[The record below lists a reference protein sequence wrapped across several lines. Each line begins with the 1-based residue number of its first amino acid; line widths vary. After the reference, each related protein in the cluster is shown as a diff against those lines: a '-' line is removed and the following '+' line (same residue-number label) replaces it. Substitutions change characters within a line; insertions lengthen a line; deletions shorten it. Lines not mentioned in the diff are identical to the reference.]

1 MPTENRAR
9 RCAPL
14 VAPLVAPLLALASA
28 AAADSPYRV
37 PADAAAGYRLADAP
51 HYRMTAASPPENR
64 HDGMPAAL
72 AAMPFAREVEAAARK
87 SSLDAALVHAVIHV
101 ESRHQPKAVS
111 PKGAIGLMQVLPD
124 TAARYGIAD
133 PGRSPQV
140 NLRAGTLYLRDLMDL
155 FGPRLDLVLAAY
167 NAGERAVMRHAMKIP
182 PYPETRRYVSD
193 VLEKYRSWGGAPKVQ
208 EAPPPARRI
217 EYLPGTR
224 LHRGCCPA

>member
-1 MPTENRAR
+1 MPIDAR
-9 RCAPL
+9 LLRWAS
-14 VAPLVAPLLALASA
+14 LVAPLLGLAPG

-37 PADAAAGYRLADAP
+37 RHAVSDYRLGEVGAYRMSADRRARLQTVSRAAATELA
-51 HYRMTAASPPENR
+51 
-64 HDGMPAAL
+64 G
-72 AAMPFAREVEAAARK
+72 MPFAREVEAAARK
-87 SSLDAALVHAVIHV
+87 SSLDVALVHAVIHV

-155 FGPRLDLVLAAY
+155 FGARLDLVLAAY
-167 NAGERAVMRHAMKIP
+167 NAGEGAVLRHAMKIP
-182 PYPETRRYVSD
+182 PYPETRQYVRD
-193 VLEKYRSWGGAPKVQ
+193 VLEKYRSWGGSEAALAPL
-208 EAPPPARRI
+208 PSPAASRI

-224 LHRGCCPA
+224 LRRACCPA

>member
-1 MPTENRAR
+1 MPIESRAL
-9 RCAPL
+9 RCAS
-14 VAPLVAPLLALASA
+14 LVAPLLALASA
-28 AAADSPYRV
+28 AAAESPYRV
-37 PADAAAGYRLADAP
+37 RGHASADDYRLADAP
-51 HYRMTAASPPENR
+51 HYRMTAERPPESP
-64 HDGMPAAL
+64 HDGARAEL

-111 PKGAIGLMQVLPD
+111 PKGAIGLMQVLPG

-140 NLRAGTLYLRDLMDL
+140 HLRAGTLYLRDLMDL

-167 NAGERAVMRHAMKIP
+167 NAGEGAVMRHAMKIP
-182 PYPETRRYVSD
+182 PYPETRQYVRD
-193 VLEKYRSWGGAPKVQ
+193 VLEKYRSWGGSPNVQAPL
-208 EAPPPARRI
+208 PPPSLRI